1 MTMALDSQGN
11 GCYNSQKRERG
22 RREREREG
30 EGDTRT
36 GRGGGGKRGGGGPAS
51 SRKGRAQLRD
61 GQPPNRVTGGARAGF
76 RERIPK
82 RCARFGRA
90 EVSPRVSSE
99 VRYYMPWQGWRTN
112 LGPWRE
118 GYFL

>member
-51 SRKGRAQLRD
+51 SRKGRAQFRD
-61 GQPPNRVTGGARAGF
+61 GQPPNRVTGRS
-76 RERIPK
+76 ES
-82 RCARFGRA
+82 RF
-90 EVSPRVSSE
+90 PRKDSKE
-99 VRYYMPWQGWRTN
+99 MR
-112 LGPWRE
+112 
-118 GYFL
+118 